1 MNKTFL
7 YPKEAAMSQATMPSD
22 SDTESRLAQLERE
35 LHHDEDKVASWTTF
49 TVGLAIMA
57 MLVALVAGALAV
69 RDDGAPKATAPA
81 VSTKALPTSVK
92 VALSEFAIKPSTV
105 RVAEGGSLAV
115 TNSGAIDHNLAVQDH
130 GLATA
135 MLKAGESATLPLDH
149 LAAGTYTL
157 FCEVPGHGDAGMT
170 AKLVVGAA
178 AAQTVAKVSGGKDAT
193 IDAAATPGPD
203 WHAFDPTLAPAPGGS
218 VHNVEFH
225 ATETVMEVAPGVK
238 QQMWTFGGQVPGPT
252 LRGKL
257 GDVFNVTLVN
267 DGKVGHSIDFHASK
281 VAPNVAM
288 RTLEPGQS
296 LVYQFKADYAGV
308 WMYHC
313 GTAPALHHIG
323 NGMFGAVIIDPPN
336 LPSVDHEY
344 LMVQS
349 ELYLGPSG
357 QPGDLKKM
365 QAVKPDAIVFNGFY
379 NQYKFQ
385 PVTVNPGDRVR
396 VWVLDAGPSEN
407 SAFHIVGTIFDTV
420 YKEGSYLLRPDAT
433 HGGSQVL
440 DLQPAQGGFVE
451 FTLNDEG
458 SYPMVT
464 HKFANVGKGALGL
477 FQVGNA
483 AAMNH

>member
-1 MNKTFL
+1 MALTNI
-7 YPKEAAMSQATMPSD
+7 PD
-22 SDTESRLAQLERE
+22 SELDERLAQLERE
-35 LHHDEDKVASWTTF
+35 LHQDEDKVTSWTTF

-57 MLVALVAGALAV
+57 MLVALVAGGLAL
-69 RDDGAPKATAPA
+69 RDNNGSAKPTSPKAAA
-81 VSTKALPTSVK
+81 STKALPTSVK
-92 VALSEFAIKPSTV
+92 VALSEFAIKPAAV
-105 RVAEGGSLAV
+105 RIAEGGSLAV
-115 TNSGAIDHNLAVQDH
+115 TNGGSIDHNLAVQDH
-130 GLATA
+130 GLATK
-135 MLKAGESATLPLDH
+135 MMKGGESDTLPLDH

-157 FCEVPGHGDAGMT
+157 FCEVPGHADAGMT

-178 AAQTVAKVSGGKDAT
+178 AETVVKASASKDAT
-193 IDAAATPGPD
+193 IDPQATPAPA
-203 WHAFDPTLAPAPGGS
+203 WHAFDPTLAPVTGGS

-225 ATETVMEVAPGVK
+225 ATETVLEVAPGVK

-252 LRGKL
+252 LRGKI
-257 GDVFNVTLVN
+257 GDVFNVTLTN
-267 DGKVGHSIDFHASK
+267 DGKIGHSIDFHASK

-288 RTLEPGQS
+288 RTIAPGES
-296 LVYQFKADYAGV
+296 LVYQFKADYAGI

-323 NGMFGAVIIDPPN
+323 NGMFGAVIIDPPG
-336 LPSVDHEY
+336 LPAVDHEFV
-344 LMVQS
+344 MVQS
-349 ELYLGPSG
+349 ELYLGPNA

-365 QAVKPDAIVFNGFY
+365 QAVNADAVVFNGFY
-379 NQYKFQ
+379 NQYKFS
-385 PVTVNPGDRVR
+385 PIVVNKGDRVR

-420 YKEGSYLLRPDAT
+420 YKEGAYELRPDAT

-451 FTLNDEG
+451 FTLNDDG

-477 FQVGNA
+477 FQVGGA

>member
-1 MNKTFL
+1 
-7 YPKEAAMSQATMPSD
+7 
-22 SDTESRLAQLERE
+22 
-35 LHHDEDKVASWTTF
+35 
-49 TVGLAIMA
+49 
-57 MLVALVAGALAV
+57 
-69 RDDGAPKATAPA
+69 
-81 VSTKALPTSVK
+81 
-92 VALSEFAIKPSTV
+92 
-105 RVAEGGSLAV
+105 
-115 TNSGAIDHNLAVQDH
+115 
-130 GLATA
+130 
-135 MLKAGESATLPLDH
+135 
-149 LAAGTYTL
+149 
-157 FCEVPGHGDAGMT
+157 
-170 AKLVVGAA
+170 
-178 AAQTVAKVSGGKDAT
+178 
-193 IDAAATPGPD
+193 
-203 WHAFDPTLAPAPGGS
+203 
-218 VHNVEFH
+218 
-225 ATETVMEVAPGVK
+225 
-238 QQMWTFGGQVPGPT
+238 
-252 LRGKL
+252 
-257 GDVFNVTLVN
+257 
-267 DGKVGHSIDFHASK
+267 
-281 VAPNVAM
+281 M

-483 AAMNH
+483 AAMNHLCTKTAGWTSPSQRSPSPRANRPPNSRSKTSPSVTATKRRPAISSRSTTSATRGATANSSTPRGIATRPSSSASGPVR